1 VFDRQ
6 AFKEALPTV
15 SGARLTQTL
24 YAEHPTLRPYIE
36 RLEGQKTRQ
45 NAQSLAALWGVTPD
59 EAGKVAEELVVIGFF
74 EPRLSDFWVPFMYRP
89 ALEMVQGSAEGVAA
103 ADDE

>member
-15 SGARLTQTL
+15 SKARLTQTL

-45 NAQSLAALWGVTPD
+45 NVASLAAAWGIN
-59 EAGKVAEELVVIGFF
+59 EAEAAKTAEQLVIIGFF

-89 ALEMVQGSAEGVAA
+89 ALEMIQGSAEGVAA
-103 ADDE
+103 ADED